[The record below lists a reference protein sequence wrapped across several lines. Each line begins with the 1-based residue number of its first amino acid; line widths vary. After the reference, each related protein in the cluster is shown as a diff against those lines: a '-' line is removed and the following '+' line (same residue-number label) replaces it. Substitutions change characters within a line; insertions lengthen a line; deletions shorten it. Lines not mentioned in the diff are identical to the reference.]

1 MPIQEIDNMAP
12 KVMEAG
18 TETGSPACYRLSV
31 RVGIVDSP
39 ATVEIPILKWRGQFP
54 RDIGRIFGP
63 VSRTAP
69 LIVVIDDDP
78 AVLDSL
84 SFMLEAEGFEVRAF
98 SDIGKLLHADSI
110 HEANCLVVDY
120 RMPAMNGFDVL
131 CSLRRRQITAP
142 AILIT
147 NRSDETLVKRAAA
160 AGFAQVVEKAHSEDE
175 LVNAIREL
183 TSQVGDAGDR
193 PGESTT

>member
-1 MPIQEIDNMAP
+1 
-12 KVMEAG
+12 
-18 TETGSPACYRLSV
+18 
-31 RVGIVDSP
+31 
-39 ATVEIPILKWRGQFP
+39 
-54 RDIGRIFGP
+54 
-63 VSRTAP
+63 
-69 LIVVIDDDP
+69 
-78 AVLDSL
+78 
-84 SFMLEAEGFEVRAF
+84 
-98 SDIGKLLHADSI
+98 
-110 HEANCLVVDY
+110 
-120 RMPAMNGFDVL
+120 MPAGNGFYVL
-131 CSLRRRQITAP
+131 WSLRRRQITAP